1 MITTT
6 RGGESSGQFKA
17 LKEDIADRG
26 ILTPIDIDEKGN
38 ILDGHHRFRACK
50 ELGIID
56 FPTVIRLGLT
66 EQEKR
71 LFSRK
76 SNMMRRHLN
85 RKQIRELIAAQLKET
100 PKWANNR
107 IGLELGVSHNT
118 VKKVRTELEAT
129 CQIDKFDKLEGLDKK
144 VRKGRKPAILAAD
157 EDEKLEILRKIEQ
170 EADLDGLSEGF
181 MNIKSFFG
189 NLPSPTQMALNGLTE
204 DQVLEWN
211 AFGFFLEKE
220 GNWIDGGVSYHLEWI
235 VRKEFETPEEW
246 LGEEG
251 DRFRK
256 SYGGGVC
263 KEFKAEA
270 LKYIEEKNK
279 TLKKEDFRFL

>member
-1 MITTT
+1 
-6 RGGESSGQFKA
+6 
-17 LKEDIADRG
+17 
-26 ILTPIDIDEKGN
+26 
-38 ILDGHHRFRACK
+38 
-50 ELGIID
+50 
-56 FPTVIRLGLT
+56 
-66 EQEKR
+66 
-71 LFSRK
+71 
-76 SNMMRRHLN
+76 
-85 RKQIRELIAAQLKET
+85 
-100 PKWANNR
+100 
-107 IGLELGVSHNT
+107 
-118 VKKVRTELEAT
+118 
-129 CQIDKFDKLEGLDKK
+129 
-144 VRKGRKPAILAAD
+144 
-157 EDEKLEILRKIEQ
+157 
-170 EADLDGLSEGF
+170 LSEGF

-270 LKYIEEKNK
+270 LKYIEEKKK